1 MAARWYVVNV
11 YSGSEK
17 KVKES
22 LEEQARWKNMLSPCC
37 ASFDLLKNMEDRIL
51 EVWVPMEQD
60 PKEKKAENGKSKK
73 KETGHKFF
81 PGYILVKMELTDE
94 TWLVVKNTPRVS
106 GFLGSRN
113 KPQSISEAEVEKIK
127 KQVEESAER
136 PVSNVSF
143 EVGEQVRVTDGP
155 FESFVGTFDEVD
167 TEKSRLKVSVSIFG
181 RYTPVELEFS
191 QVEKA

>member
-22 LEEQARWKNMLSPCC
+22 LEEQVK
-37 ASFDLLKNMEDRIL
+37 FKNMEDKIL
-51 EVWVPMEQD
+51 EVWVPMEQESA
-60 PKEKKAENGKSKK
+60 EKKAANEKSKK
-73 KETGHKFF
+73 KETLHKFF

-127 KQVEESAER
+127 KQIEESAER
-136 PVSNVSF
+136 PSSGVSF
-143 EVGEQVRVTDGP
+143 ETGEQVRVVDGP
-155 FESFVGTFDEVD
+155 FESFVGTVDEVD
-167 TEKSRLKVSVSIFG
+167 AEKMRLKVSVSIFG

-191 QVEKA
+191 QVEKV